1 MDHFHTIVIDG
12 KDGGEDRWILMNTG
26 QTERSEQLRRGE
38 TRPDPNFWRERLQQ
52 QLCSPAEIHGREFPA
67 VADLSQDD

>member
-1 MDHFHTIVIDG
+1 MKQYRKLWNMDHFHTIVIDG

-38 TRPDPNFWRERLQQ
+38 IARIPTFGGNACISSF
-52 QLCSPAEIHGREFPA
+52 AA
-67 VADLSQDD
+67 A